1 MKKRYLI
8 MIIIAIVLVICLGA
22 GFAFAYF
29 ATDLFKSNKQIFSK
43 YISNNSEILELFNDS
58 DLKSYAERQKQ
69 NSYTSEG
76 SIKTNVTFPDSSQK
90 QIADALQNCNI
101 TFNGKTDI
109 ANNYMYYNIK
119 ANYSQSQSLNIQ
131 LIRNNDIYA
140 FKIDEVLAKFLGVDN
155 NNLKE
160 LAGKLGLPQD
170 QIASIPNKI
179 DFSKFQDLNVFT
191 DEEVSQLKNKYLSII
206 NDNLKD
212 DMFSKEKSN
221 EYSIY
226 TLTLSQE
233 QLNNILSK
241 LMETLKNDD
250 LLKNKIRQLCSEKLG
265 LSDENINE
273 LIQSYEESIQ
283 LELDDLNKTNSTT
296 DSTNPLTDGADS
308 STSADLSNPN
318 KINSEEKVFIKVF
331 VEKGKLVKTEFS
343 VSDEEEKFVIVKTD
357 NGARF
362 EVISNEL
369 DTTNSYNASIQ
380 KIKTNNDLKYNFTV
394 ANNNQQLFDL
404 IVTYAG
410 ISTNQVHEIAELNF
424 EFDTEKSYL
433 VDFPLPNDTNS
444 TNNIQN
450 NVTTTSSK
458 IKFVSTY
465 NNTKSLG
472 ATFEKNDVK
481 NEDIMLINSAP
492 NAESVQ
498 TAFAQIGQQFVNVN
512 NSKLASIGLN
522 SNINPFLFYI
532 PSVVPVGASM
542 IIPNYNNQYMLP
554 ASLLVG
560 TGASISMLI
569 GDNAILSRASEAQK
583 QNAISQKNDEN
594 NLELNEITACI
605 LDFKYTAQKEFTK
618 ENIQNHLKTN
628 NVDADVTEN
637 DDKTY
642 TITIKKNN
650 NTYVVN
656 NNGEIISHKF
666 AE

>member
-43 YISNNSEILELFNDS
+43 YVSNNSEILELFNDS

-318 KINSEEKVFIKVF
+318 KTNSEEKVFIKVF

-380 KIKTNNDLKYNFTV
+380 KIKRNNDLKYNFTV

-424 EFDTEKSYL
+424 EFDTGKSYL

>member
-8 MIIIAIVLVICLGA
+8 IIIIAIVLVICLGA

-29 ATDLFKSNKQIFSK
+29 ATDMFKSNKQLFSK
-43 YISNNSEILELFNDS
+43 YISNNGEILEIFNDS

-69 NSYTSEG
+69 NPYTSEG

-90 QIADALQNCNI
+90 QLADALQNCNI

-131 LIRNNDIYA
+131 LLRNNDIYA

-160 LAGKLGLPQD
+160 LASKLGLPQD
-170 QIASIPNKI
+170 SIASIPNKI
-179 DFSKFQDLNVFT
+179 DFSKFQDLNVFS
-191 DEEVSQLKNKYLSII
+191 DEELSQLKNKYLNII
-206 NDNLKD
+206 TDNLKD
-212 DMFSKEKSN
+212 DMFSKEKNN

-226 TLTLSQE
+226 TLTLSEE
-233 QLNNILSK
+233 QSKSIASK
-241 LMETLKNDD
+241 LLETLKNDE
-250 LLKNKIRQLCSEKLG
+250 LLKNKIRQLYSEKLG
-265 LSDENINE
+265 LTDENINTLIE
-273 LIQSYEESIQ
+273 NYEDSIQSEYE
-283 LELDDLNKTNSTT
+283 DLTNSLSL
-296 DSTNPLTDGADS
+296 DEGISNDS
-308 STSADLSNPN
+308 SNLNTS
-318 KINSEEKVFIKVF
+318 KSESKAFIKVY
-331 VEKGKLVKTEFS
+331 VEKGKLIKTEFS

-362 EVISNEL
+362 EFINDE
-369 DTTNSYNASIQ
+369 DTSESYNLSLQ
-380 KIKTNNDLKYNFTV
+380 KIKTNNDLKYNFSF

-410 ISTNQVHEIAELNF
+410 INTNQVHEISELNF
-424 EFDTEKSYL
+424 EIDAN
-433 VDFPLPNDTNS
+433 DLPFSRIDA
-444 TNNIQN
+444 TNNDVI
-450 NVTTTSSK
+450 TTSSK

-472 ATFEKNDVK
+472 STFEKNDVK

-492 NAESVQ
+492 NAQSIQ
-498 TAFAQIGQQFVNVN
+498 TAFAQISQQFVNVN

-522 SNINPFLFYI
+522 NNINPFMFYI
-532 PSVVPVGASM
+532 PSVVPASASI
-542 IIPNYNNQYMLP
+542 IIPYYNNSNIASNTMLVS
-554 ASLLVG
+554 AG
-560 TGASISMLI
+560 TSISMLI
-569 GDNAILSRASEAQK
+569 GDNAILHRASEAQK
-583 QNAISQKNDEN
+583 QNEISAKNDEN
-594 NLELNEITACI
+594 KLELNEITLC
-605 LDFKYTAQKEFTK
+605 LLSLKYDEQKEITR
-618 ENIQNHLKTN
+618 ENIQNQLKISN
-628 NVDADVTEN
+628 IDANVTEN
-637 DDKTY
+637 SDKTY